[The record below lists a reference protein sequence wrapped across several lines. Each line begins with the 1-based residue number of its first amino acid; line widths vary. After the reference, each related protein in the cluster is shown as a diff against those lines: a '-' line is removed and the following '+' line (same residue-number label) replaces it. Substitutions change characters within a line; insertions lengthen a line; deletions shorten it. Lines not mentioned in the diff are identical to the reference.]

1 VQHRGASYTP
11 DMDQWNSTFAA
22 DRLPLLLLREAA
34 AKISGEDWPDHVAL
48 QRLLDDADVRVSS
61 GLPLR
66 LVPAGGK
73 ASYER
78 RVFESA
84 ELECRERNWHDLFNV
99 LAWLA
104 FPLSKAA
111 LNARHHAAWK
121 TDAGAGR
128 GAVRDALT
136 LFDESGLVVLSA
148 RQDLLQLIRDFR
160 WKPLFWERRDAVISD
175 MHFLPFGHALYEKM
189 LSPYR
194 GMTGH
199 ALLLEVDAETLALP
213 MTELLSRVDG
223 KLAELLADPQALQ
236 TTRQLAPLPVL
247 GVPGWCSDNVRADY
261 YDDTGYFRAGRSSR
275 RAASNSGTKTE

>member
-1 VQHRGASYTP
+1 
-11 DMDQWNSTFAA
+11 MDQWNSTFAE

-34 AKISGEDWPDHVAL
+34 ARISGEDWPDLVAL
-48 QRLLDDADVRVSS
+48 QRLLDDAGVRVAS

-160 WKPLFWERRDAVISD
+160 WRPLFWERRDAVISD

-199 ALLLEVDAETLALP
+199 ALLLKVDVETLALP

>member
-22 DRLPLLLLREAA
+22 DRLPLLLLREVA

-61 GLPLR
+61 GRPLR

-199 ALLLEVDAETLALP
+199 ALLLKVDVETLALP

>member
-1 VQHRGASYTP
+1 MQHRGASYTP

-22 DRLPLLLLREAA
+22 DRLPLLLLREVA

-61 GLPLR
+61 GRPLR

-199 ALLLEVDAETLALP
+199 ALLLKVDVETLALP

>member
-1 VQHRGASYTP
+1 MQQSGASYTP
-11 DMDQWNSTFAA
+11 DMDQWNSTFAE
-22 DRLPLLLLREAA
+22 DRPPLLLLREAA
-34 AKISGEDWPDHVAL
+34 AKISGEDWPDLAAL
-48 QRLLDDADVRVSS
+48 QRLLDDAGVRVAS

-66 LVPAGGK
+66 LVPAGGQV
-73 ASYER
+73 SYER

-84 ELECRERNWHDLFNV
+84 ELECREYNWHDLFNV

-104 FPLSKAA
+104 FPQSKAA

-148 RQDLLQLIRDFR
+148 RQDLLQLVRDFR

-175 MHFLPFGHALYEKM
+175 MHFLPFGHALCEKM

-247 GVPGWCSDNVRADY
+247 GVPGWWPANADPAFYADAQVFRPQRSRAV
-261 YDDTGYFRAGRSSR
+261 
-275 RAASNSGTKTE
+275 AA

>member
-61 GLPLR
+61 GRPLR

-199 ALLLEVDAETLALP
+199 ALLLKVDVETLALP